1 MNRPFGNTASLNGIR
16 ILLHILLQLSVYC
29 ATDLIGNIP
38 GVRTPLPPRPP
49 QKNILLS
56 SRERCFSY
64 SKKDE
69 ILGRHCNQKTRL
81 L

>member
-1 MNRPFGNTASLNGIR
+1 MNMPFCNTASLNGIR

-29 ATDLIGNIP
+29 ATDLIGNLP
-38 GVRTPLPPRPP
+38 GVRMPPPP
-49 QKNILLS
+49 ILLS
-56 SRERCFSY
+56 SRQKWFSY